1 MQKFKNKAIISGI
14 ASILFYLIFNILAL
28 SWLYKLDKKNCPCS
42 QNWMHKYIKYYL
54 LISIPISFIG
64 LFFYIY
70 TYFNNYSISDLYK
83 SDTYF
88 FYSKLTA
95 PFIFIFGLANI
106 VIVIL
111 FINKLKKMNCECSE
125 DIRREIYWIYN
136 IVIACIISS
145 IIIIPI
151 IIAIISLLSLP
162 FIFNKKN

>member
-1 MQKFKNKAIISGI
+1 
-14 ASILFYLIFNILAL
+14 
-28 SWLYKLDKKNCPCS
+28 
-42 QNWMHKYIKYYL
+42 MHKYIKYYL
-54 LISIPISFIG
+54 LIPISFIG
-64 LFFYIY
+64 LFLYMY

-151 IIAIISLLSLP
+151 IIVLISLLSLP
-162 FIFNKKN
+162 FILKKN